1 MKPENRDPYIMSPAA
16 ETGKKITSRE
26 IGVPYLPI
34 EGDGV
39 EGILELVA
47 GNVKLRKALKVA
59 GIVVLVLLFVGLGVV
74 CLTDTPSDLFKIQP
88 PAGSW

>member
-26 IGVPYLPI
+26 IGVPYLPA
-34 EGDGV
+34 DGLDTNESV
-39 EGILELVA
+39 EFVY
-47 GNVKLRKALKVA
+47 GNDKRKKVLKIA

-88 PAGSW
+88 PAGIW